1 MQVREVLPGRARSA
15 ENGLLPITSTPWPG
29 LTRPPTSFLGGGG
42 FKTWMAGS
50 SPATRIF
57 ARPIR
62 CNSGAALGRKCA
74 ILLPFLICCLAVS
87 PARAQQFGAESFVLA
102 NGLQVVVLP
111 NHRAPAVTQMVWYKI
126 GAADDPHGK
135 SGQAHFLE
143 HLMFKG
149 TKAHPPGEFSALISR
164 DGGRNNAFTTED
176 YTVFHETVAK
186 DRLDLVMQLEADRM
200 TGLVLDD
207 PVVLPERAVVLE
219 ERRTRID
226 TDPSALLREQLMA
239 NLFLNASHRIPTI
252 GWESEI
258 RRLGTAD
265 ALAFYRDWYMPNN
278 AILIVAGDTDTTEVR
293 RLAEKHFAPLAAR
306 TLAPRA
312 RLDEPEHRAAVR
324 LQMKSERA
332 AQPSWRRLYLAPS
345 YRAGATTHAYALQV
359 LAEIL
364 GGGADSR
371 LYRALVLGDGI
382 ALSASADYAPS
393 AIGLGSFGFYATP
406 KAGVAVGE
414 LEAAV
419 DAQLHSLL
427 EHGVAADE
435 VRRATQ
441 RMRAAAIYARDSL
454 SGPANIVGAALAIGQ
469 TFDDVAAW
477 PDRIGAVTP
486 ADIEAAA
493 RAVLIE
499 RNSATGILLPEH
511 TS

>member
-1 MQVREVLPGRARSA
+1 M
-15 ENGLLPITSTPWPG
+15 I
-29 LTRPPTSFLGGGG
+29 
-42 FKTWMAGS
+42 
-50 SPATRIF
+50 RI
-57 ARPIR
+57 
-62 CNSGAALGRKCA
+62 GRKTLSRTAGEGLHLA
-74 ILLPFLICCLAVS
+74 IACSALLIAVATAIC
-87 PARAQQFGAESFVLA
+87 PAQAQQFGAESFALA

-111 NHRAPAVTQMVWYKI
+111 NHRVPAVTQMVWYKT
-126 GAADDPHGK
+126 GAADDPRGK
-135 SGQAHFLE
+135 SGAAHFLE

-149 TKAHPPGEFSALISR
+149 TRAHPPGEFSALISQS
-164 DGGRNNAFTTED
+164 GGRNNAFTTDD
-176 YTVFHETVAK
+176 YTGFHETVAK
-186 DRLDLVMQLEADRM
+186 DQLDLVMRLEADRM

-207 PVVLPERAVVLE
+207 GVVLPERAVVLE

-226 TDPSALLREQLMA
+226 NDPAALLREQLTA
-239 NLFLNASHRIPTI
+239 NLFLNASHRVPSI
-252 GWESEI
+252 GWEAEI

-278 AILIVAGDTDTTEVR
+278 AILIVAGDTDTAEIR
-293 RLAEKHFAPLAAR
+293 RLAEKNFGPLAAR
-306 TLAPRA
+306 PLAARL

-345 YRAGATTHAYALQV
+345 YRAGATQHAYALQV

-371 LYRALVLGDGI
+371 LYHALVLDDGI

-393 AIGLGSFGFYATP
+393 AIGLSSFGIYATP
-406 KAGVAVGE
+406 KTGVAVAQ

-419 DAQLHSLL
+419 DAQLNRLL
-427 EHGVAADE
+427 AQGVTADE
-435 VRRATQ
+435 VQRAEQ
-441 RMRAAAIYARDSL
+441 RMQAAAIYAHDSL
-454 SGPANIVGAALAIGQ
+454 AGPANIIGAALAIGQ
-469 TFDDVAAW
+469 TLGDVAAW
-477 PDRIGAVTP
+477 PERIGAVTR
-486 ADIEAAA
+486 AEIEAAA